1 MNKRIATLTL
11 VVSLLAASAFAA
23 GLEGAWT
30 AAVSEKNAGYI
41 QMNMTFRP
49 NSMNGDSM
57 SLSSFAGLTAAQV
70 NAATMTPVNFSMRR
84 EAGNLEFEGTFRNG
98 KGAGQFT
105 FTPNRAYF
113 DSMRA
118 LGVDVSPEHD
128 RRGRSD
134 DETERLYSYALHD
147 VSTAFVKSMIAE
159 GYRVPLDKY
168 LALRIFNVTP
178 AYIHEMRDLGFRNI
192 SDDELISSRIH
203 GVTPTYVRSMRAAGW
218 DLDLDELQSSAIH
231 GATPEFAA
239 EMKKA
244 GYGNLDMDEL
254 VAFRIHGVTTE
265 FINELRKLGYDK
277 LDADDLVSMRIHGV
291 TAEYIQELKAAGY
304 SKVPVEKLIA
314 MRIHGVD
321 GEFLRKME

>member
-11 VVSLLAASAFAA
+11 VVSLLAGSALAA

-30 AAVSEKNAGYI
+30 ATTSEKKAGYL

-49 NSMNGDSM
+49 NSMNGNGM
-57 SLSSFAGLTAAQV
+57 PLSGFTGLTEGQV
-70 NAATMTPVNFSMRR
+70 NAATMTPVNFSMNR

-105 FTPNRAYF
+105 FTPKPNYL

-128 RRGRSD
+128 RRGRAD
-134 DETERLYSYALHD
+134 DVNERLYAYAVHD

-168 LALRIFNVTP
+168 LALRIFDVTP
-178 AYIHEMRDLGFRNI
+178 EYIHEMRDLGFRNI
-192 SDDELISSRIH
+192 TDDELVSTRIH
-203 GVTPTYVRSMRAAGW
+203 GVTPAYVRKMRAAGW
-218 DLDLDELQSSAIH
+218 DLDLDDLQSSAIH
-231 GATPEFAA
+231 GATPEFAD

-244 GYGNLDMDEL
+244 GYGGLKMDDL
-254 VAFRIHGVTTE
+254 VSFRIHGVTTE
-265 FINELRKLGYDK
+265 FINDMRKLGYDRI
-277 LDADDLVSMRIHGV
+277 DSDDLVAMRIHGV
-291 TAEYIQELKAAGY
+291 TPEYIRELKTAGY
-304 SKVPVEKLIA
+304 SKVPIEKLIA

-321 GEFLRKME
+321 AEFLRKME